1 MKIFAPLSKA
11 RMALTL
17 LFSLCFL
24 VLLKGSGGASWNVGE
39 VLQAGSGSSQQAA
52 DTSLSSSASS
62 SSSQS
67 LRPDGVCSYWSDAS
81 EAVKHALCAVE
92 TGAWRIPPSS
102 RAITEAPCLIDQAL
116 TRCQEG
122 VRHVPTQKET
132 PASEAPPEAKN
143 KDYQRFAEK
152 AEELVPKTWWRDG
165 FASDQLL
172 LSHSD
177 KELPTKQFNER
188 KSMNN
193 KKLKNLVQCV
203 TRQQFIRKAF
213 SFSEDINTG
222 TNPDIGPSGS
232 KGDKCAAQQEP
243 SVQAFFT
250 AWTSHSNGNGL
261 FGGVIRKHADTS
273 MLKAGEEGMPSKGW
287 YTNKENDD
295 GDLYIHATEALQ
307 YYYMNTGGIWTGCF
321 KMAQSSYCRGGL
333 AAAALVTALHVLEDI
348 VFYADKKGGSAK
360 LDNNIEIGQS
370 VVQGYMLASLGR
382 GLLHG
387 DTDTTGDGAVTEWKC
402 KLADFTLLQQAFLKL
417 YMDTFGTMYT
427 NQLNDYLPLA
437 FPPFSG
443 SDSVYTKKKWNKIV
457 KKNKHFL
464 EPVYS
469 NLRNWMYTEGGNLID
484 FGPYRP
490 LVAIPE
496 VNSALQNGKRILID
510 VGANGFFASPK
521 YLLDSYA
528 PYLPFTHAVMIEPE
542 PHFSASIP
550 EAYSK
555 RYEISIKK
563 IYAEVNT
570 GTENDILKLVGT
582 LVTPDDYVVLKFD
595 VDPNKF
601 AQGPTME
608 WGFLFD
614 LARNPAV
621 AELVDEL
628 YIELHFHYPALY
640 WKHYHSNWEALDAI
654 RYLREQGAVIH
665 AWP

>member
-1 MKIFAPLSKA
+1 
-11 RMALTL
+11 
-17 LFSLCFL
+17 
-24 VLLKGSGGASWNVGE
+24 
-39 VLQAGSGSSQQAA
+39 
-52 DTSLSSSASS
+52 
-62 SSSQS
+62 
-67 LRPDGVCSYWSDAS
+67 
-81 EAVKHALCAVE
+81 
-92 TGAWRIPPSS
+92 
-102 RAITEAPCLIDQAL
+102 
-116 TRCQEG
+116 
-122 VRHVPTQKET
+122 
-132 PASEAPPEAKN
+132 
-143 KDYQRFAEK
+143 
-152 AEELVPKTWWRDG
+152 
-165 FASDQLL
+165 
-172 LSHSD
+172 
-177 KELPTKQFNER
+177 
-188 KSMNN
+188 
-193 KKLKNLVQCV
+193 
-203 TRQQFIRKAF
+203 
-213 SFSEDINTG
+213 
-222 TNPDIGPSGS
+222 
-232 KGDKCAAQQEP
+232 
-243 SVQAFFT
+243 
-250 AWTSHSNGNGL
+250 
-261 FGGVIRKHADTS
+261 
-273 MLKAGEEGMPSKGW
+273 
-287 YTNKENDD
+287 
-295 GDLYIHATEALQ
+295 
-307 YYYMNTGGIWTGCF
+307 
-321 KMAQSSYCRGGL
+321 
-333 AAAALVTALHVLEDI
+333 
-348 VFYADKKGGSAK
+348 
-360 LDNNIEIGQS
+360 
-370 VVQGYMLASLGR
+370 
-382 GLLHG
+382 
-387 DTDTTGDGAVTEWKC
+387 
-402 KLADFTLLQQAFLKL
+402 
-417 YMDTFGTMYT
+417 MDTFGTMYT
-427 NQLNDYLPLA
+427 IQLNDYLPLA

-496 VNSALQNGKRILID
+496 VNSALQKSTLAGAHGGLRGNNGESDTSGKRILID